1 MEPQLPSLCH
11 QTSPLPSSAKVQPPK
26 PARRNLSKAEISAN
40 LELHDVKAEAWFVA
54 CTEPKSQNYQQ
65 VLVLCHIHTHNADVA
80 IHLTKYRVFLSKP
93 IFCHFKEFLCTSLST
108 SWIGKSWNVCSK
120 RLLICYCA
128 IAACVFFKPT
138 SAAVLRF
145 STNAD
150 SVFQSGGKMERN
162 GK

>member
-1 MEPQLPSLCH
+1 MLAQNQRVKTTIEFLVNTVL
-11 QTSPLPSSAKVQPPK
+11 
-26 PARRNLSKAEISAN
+26 RR
-40 LELHDVKAEAWFVA
+40 
-54 CTEPKSQNYQQ
+54 
-65 VLVLCHIHTHNADVA
+65 IHKADVA

-138 SAAVLRF
+138 SAEVLRF

-150 SVFQSGGKMERN
+150 SVFKVGGKWSEMENSSKSVASLCVHYSPPLSRTLKPN
-162 GK
+162 STQIFQTAQLMTGKSEQQ